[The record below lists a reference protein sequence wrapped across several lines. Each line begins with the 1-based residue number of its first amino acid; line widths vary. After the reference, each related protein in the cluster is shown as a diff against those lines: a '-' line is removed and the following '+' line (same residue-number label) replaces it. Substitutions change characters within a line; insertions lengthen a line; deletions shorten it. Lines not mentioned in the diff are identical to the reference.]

1 MALLKS
7 CYFHHDYN
15 ASNDAKVLFLRQQLG
30 MEGYGIYW
38 FILEQLA
45 QAGGSLPLKII
56 PVLAMQSQTQETKVR
71 AVIDG
76 YELFNVSADKF
87 FSMRLNG
94 HLEIRKLLSD
104 KGKEGAVNR
113 WGSES
118 DGYNRKKALRA
129 AQKIESHTP
138 QEWNEML
145 LFFDYKCVKCGSDDG
160 VLKDHIIPLRFNGLD
175 GINNIQPL
183 CKSCNSGKGNERVDY
198 RLGRI
203 NAPNIWFK
211 NGVASGAATANKEIN
226 KEIKKGVFFSSD
238 NLFVVFSD
246 GEQQALGEVQL
257 NESKNG
263 SLLPKQVFKG
273 NSY

>member
-87 FSMRLNG
+87 FSIRLNG
-94 HLEIRKLLSD
+94 HLEIRKQLSD
-104 KGKEGAVNR
+104 FGKKGVQIREARREASRGASSN
-113 WGSES
+113 
-118 DGYNRKKALRA
+118 
-129 AQKIESHTP
+129 
-138 QEWNEML
+138 
-145 LFFDYKCVKCGSDDG
+145 
-160 VLKDHIIPLRFNGLD
+160 PL
-175 GINNIQPL
+175 
-183 CKSCNSGKGNERVDY
+183 S
-198 RLGRI
+198 
-203 NAPNIWFK
+203 
-211 NGVASGAATANKEIN
+211 NKEIN
-226 KEIKKGVFFSSD
+226 KEIKKGDFFSAD
-238 NLFVVFSD
+238 NRFVVFPD
-246 GEQQALGEVQL
+246 GSQQELGEVQTL
-257 NESKNG
+257 ELKNG
-263 SLLPKQVFKG
+263 SLLPKQVVKG
-273 NSY
+273 YSY